1 MPERSIKVHPND
13 RPWVNSNLKSLIN
26 RRQKAFAS
34 GNVTLFKMLR
44 NKVNRERKRCRKS
57 YYYQSKVHNLRNTNP
72 RDWWR
77 EVKQLCG
84 TSKLNNK
91 SVKDRLHQD
100 LWQETDI
107 NLSNKINNVFIN
119 VIQNYVPLSE
129 DTAVIVHND
138 ETPIIVTESTIAR
151 KLQEIN
157 VPVALTVFPIGF

>member
-1 MPERSIKVHPND
+1 EIPWDILSSIPSNDQKLYFLTSIINYGLNLIMPERSIKVHPND

-34 GNVTLFKMLR
+34 DNVTLFKMLR

-57 YYYQSKVHNLRNTNP
+57 YYQSKVHNLRNTNP

-107 NLSNKINNVFIN
+107 NLSNKINNV
-119 VIQNYVPLSE
+119 L
-129 DTAVIVHND
+129 
-138 ETPIIVTESTIAR
+138 
-151 KLQEIN
+151 
-157 VPVALTVFPIGF
+157 